1 MGKMQLPD
9 DFSEFLRLL
18 DVHDVPYLIVGGY
31 AVAFHGYPRATQ
43 DLDVWVNASED
54 VGVRLVTALHEFGFE
69 DAQLTPELFTDPDR
83 LVRLGIPPMRL
94 EILSS
99 VSGLDFDDSLEDA
112 VRTDV
117 DGVPVTVISLA
128 DLRRNKLAAGRP
140 RDLADLEELP
150 ES

>member
-43 DLDVWVNASED
+43 DLDVWVNATED

-99 VSGLDFDDSLEDA
+99 VSGLAFDDSLADA

-117 DGVPVTVISLA
+117 DGVPVTVVSLA